1 MNRPN
6 EISSGL
12 KLVFAGSMGAGK
24 TTAIRAISE
33 IEPISTEVENS
44 DRSEFDKVHT
54 TVAMDY
60 GEVTLASGEK
70 LGLYGT
76 PGQLRFDFMWEIVAT
91 GALGIVVLIDNSR
104 PDPMADL
111 TRYLSVFRAHAQIG
125 AIVVA
130 IGRMDTHPTPNLAD
144 YSQRIEELQLIIPI
158 MPADVRIRGD
168 VIEVLEVLFHQIEAT
183 DDSGPDSDDWMSFI
197 TNLSKHP

>member
-1 MNRPN
+1 MN
-6 EISSGL
+6 SAL

-33 IEPISTEVENS
+33 IEPISTEVANT
-44 DRSEFDKVHT
+44 DRSEFDKDET

-60 GEVTLASGEK
+60 GEVTLRSGEK

-76 PGQLRFDFMWEIVAT
+76 PGQLRFDFMWQIVAT
-91 GALGIVVLIDNSR
+91 GALGIVVLVDNSR
-104 PDPMADL
+104 PDPLSDL
-111 TRYLSVFRAHAQIG
+111 TRYLSVFRSHAQSG

-130 IGRMDTHPTPNLAD
+130 IGRMETHPTPSLAD
-144 YSQRIEELQLIIPI
+144 YSQHLEDLQLIIPM
-158 MPADVRIRGD
+158 MPADVRSRED

-183 DDSGPDSDDWMSFI
+183 DNHAPDSDDWMSFI
-197 TNLSKHP
+197 HNLSKPQ

>member
-1 MNRPN
+1 MNPAHDAN
-6 EISSGL
+6 PGL

-33 IEPISTEVENS
+33 IEPISTDVENS
-44 DRSEFDKVHT
+44 DRSEFDKDQT
-54 TVAMDY
+54 TVALDY
-60 GEVTLASGEK
+60 GEVTLPSGEK

-76 PGQLRFDFMWEIVAT
+76 PGQVRFDFMWQIVAT

-104 PDPMADL
+104 PDPLADL
-111 TRYLSVFRAHAQIG
+111 TRYLTVFRSFAEAG

-130 IGRMDTHPTPNLAD
+130 IGRMESHPRPNLGD
-144 YSQRIEELQLIIPI
+144 YSQRLEELQLIIPM
-158 MPADVRIRGD
+158 MPADVRLRDD

-183 DDSGPDSDDWMSFI
+183 DDHGPDADDWMSFI
-197 TNLSKHP
+197 HTLSKQS

>member
-1 MNRPN
+1 MSLANDTNP
-6 EISSGL
+6 GL

-44 DRSEFDKVHT
+44 DRTEFDKDHT

-60 GEVTLASGEK
+60 GELTLRSGEK

-76 PGQLRFDFMWEIVAT
+76 PGQVRFDFMWQIIAT

-104 PDPMADL
+104 PDPLADL
-111 TRYLSVFRAHAQIG
+111 TRYLAAFRSHAQAG
-125 AIVVA
+125 AVVVA
-130 IGRMDTHPTPNLAD
+130 IGRMETHPRPDLGD
-144 YSQRIEELQLIIPI
+144 YSHRLEEMQLIIPM
-158 MPADVRIRGD
+158 MPADVRNRAD

-183 DDSGPDSDDWMSFI
+183 DDHGPDADDWMSFI
-197 TNLSKHP
+197 HTLSKQQ

>member
-1 MNRPN
+1 MNQ
-6 EISSGL
+6 IGDTSAAL

-33 IEPISTEVENS
+33 IEPINTEVENS
-44 DRSEFDKVHT
+44 DRSEFDKDQT

-60 GEVTLASGEK
+60 GEVTLRSGEK

-76 PGQLRFDFMWEIVAT
+76 PGQQRFDFMWDIIAT

-104 PDPMADL
+104 ADPMADL
-111 TRYLSVFRAHAQIG
+111 MRYLSVFRNHAQSG

-130 IGRMDTHPTPNLAD
+130 IGRMDTHPNPNLGD
-144 YSQRIEELQLIIPI
+144 YSQRLEELQLIIPI
-158 MPADVRIRGD
+158 MPADVRNRAD

-197 TNLSKHP
+197 HSLSKH

>member
-1 MNRPN
+1 MN
-6 EISSGL
+6 SAL

-33 IEPISTEVENS
+33 IEPISTEVGNS
-44 DRSEFDKVHT
+44 DRSEFDKDET

-60 GEVTLASGEK
+60 GELTLLSGEK

-76 PGQLRFDFMWEIVAT
+76 PGQLRFDFMWQIVAT

-104 PDPMADL
+104 PDPLADL
-111 TRYLSVFRAHAQIG
+111 VRYLSVFQSHAQSG
-125 AIVVA
+125 AVVVA
-130 IGRMDTHPTPNLAD
+130 IGRMDTHPTPNFLD
-144 YSQRIEELQLIIPI
+144 YSQRLEELQLIIPI
-158 MPADVRIRGD
+158 MPADVRSRAD

-183 DDSGPDSDDWMSFI
+183 DHQGPDSDDWTSFI
-197 TNLSKHP
+197 HTLSRQQ

>member
-1 MNRPN
+1 MN
-6 EISSGL
+6 SGL

-33 IEPISTEVENS
+33 IEPISTEVGNS
-44 DRSEFDKVHT
+44 DRTEFDKDET

-60 GEVTLASGEK
+60 GELTLRSGEK

-76 PGQLRFDFMWEIVAT
+76 PGQLRFDFMWQIVAT
-91 GALGIVVLIDNSR
+91 GALGIVVLVDNSR
-104 PDPMADL
+104 PDPLADL
-111 TRYLSVFRAHAQIG
+111 TRYLSVFRSHAQSG

-144 YSQRIEELQLIIPI
+144 YSQHLEDLHLIIPM
-158 MPADVRIRGD
+158 MPADVRSRED

-183 DDSGPDSDDWMSFI
+183 DDHGADTDDWMSFI
-197 TNLSKHP
+197 HNLSKPQ